1 MKTKN
6 NQLEQPIPSTINH
19 KSKSWIKLTDSSDSS
34 DSSDSMRFHAIPCD
48 PMRFHAQSL
57 TSNSPYYSPIPHH
70 SNKKLL
76 SLFVYDTFFM

>member
-19 KSKSWIKLTDSSDSS
+19 KSKSWIKLTDSSDSNDSS
-34 DSSDSMRFHAIPCD
+34 DSSDSMRFHA
-48 PMRFHAQSL
+48 QSL
-57 TSNSPYYSPIPHH
+57 TSNYPYYSPIPHH

>member
-34 DSSDSMRFHAIPCD
+34 DSSDYRVSYD
-48 PMRFHAQSL
+48 SL
-57 TSNSPYYSPIPHH
+57 
-70 SNKKLL
+70 LL
-76 SLFVYDTFFM
+76 ILVLPLPLHLFYTLYLQFFDFWHNFARLFLNL

>member
-6 NQLEQPIPSTINH
+6 YQLEQPIPSAINH

-34 DSSDSMRFHAIPCD
+34 DSSDSMR
-48 PMRFHAQSL
+48 SL
-57 TSNSPYYSPIPHH
+57 SPLNLPLYSLIPHH